1 MKDFRCV
8 VRVQEE
14 AYLRG
19 NTYFYGKS
27 LRVVKRLTTFNI
39 IAEEAQNVGMD
50 EAMRNILNVFD
61 VDNGL
66 YEIVVTNQSYDI
78 ESGYLDDWSWK
89 LIPYEESQNE

>member
-1 MKDFRCV
+1 MKDFSCI

-27 LRVVKRLTTFNI
+27 LRVIKRLTTFDI
-39 IAEEAQNVGMD
+39 IAEEVHSVGMD

-61 VDNGL
+61 VDDGL
-66 YEIVVTNQSYDI
+66 YEIVVTQ
-78 ESGYLDDWSWK
+78 
-89 LIPYEESQNE
+89 